1 MKIHFIAIGGNVM
14 HNLAIALHKKGFE
27 ITGSDDEFFDPSKS
41 RLDSYGLLPKE
52 NGWDASKITTNLDG
66 VILGMHAR
74 IDNPEL
80 QKAQE
85 LNIPIYSFPEYI
97 YEQSKDKKRV
107 VIAGSH
113 GKTSVTAMVMHVL
126 KDVGMDFDYM
136 VGAQLD
142 GFETM
147 VKLTDA
153 PIIILEGDEY
163 LSSPLDRRPKFLHYR
178 AHVAVLNGIAWDHIN
193 VFPTY
198 SEYFKQFELF
208 LQSMEEGGYCFYF
221 EGDPE
226 TTRLAAKHSGTVALK
241 PFDVLN
247 HKVENG
253 VTSIFHE
260 DKEVAIKVFGR
271 HNLQN
276 LAAAQSVCES
286 LGITMNDFLNSIA
299 TFSGAA
305 KRLEVLVS
313 APGRGFFKDYAHSPS
328 KLMATVKA
336 VKDQFPTRK
345 LFACM
350 ELHTFS
356 SLNKD
361 FLSEYAGSMID
372 ADVPVVFYNAH
383 TLEHKKMPPL
393 SASIVKEA
401 FERNDILVI
410 DNEKDLNEYMFS
422 QDFTNGNLLLMSS
435 GNFGGLDL
443 KALAQ
448 KVQN

>member
-1 MKIHFIAIGGNVM
+1 MNIHFIAIGGNVM
-14 HNLAIALHKKGFE
+14 HNLAIALHKKGFN
-27 ITGSDDEFFDPSKS
+27 ITGSDDEFFDPSKG
-41 RLDSYGLLPKE
+41 RLESYGLLPEK
-52 NGWDASKITTNLDG
+52 NGWDPQRITKDLDG

-85 LNIPIYSFPEYI
+85 LGIPIYSFPEYI

-126 KDVGMDFDYM
+126 KGMEMDFDYM

-153 PIIILEGDEY
+153 PVIILEGDEY
-163 LSSPLDRRPKFLHYR
+163 LSSPLDRKPKFLHYK
-178 AHVAVLNGIAWDHIN
+178 AHIAVLNGIAWDHIN

-198 SEYFKQFELF
+198 KEYFNQFELF
-208 LQSMEEGGYCFYF
+208 LQSMEEEGCCFYY

-226 TTRLAAKHSGTVALK
+226 NVRLAQKHRGNVALK
-241 PFDVLN
+241 SFELPN

-253 VTSIFHE
+253 VTTIFNK
-260 DKEVAIKVFGR
+260 DKEVAIKVFGK

-276 LAAAQSVCES
+276 LSAAQSICEA
-286 LGITMNDFLNSIA
+286 LGISIDDFLNSISS
-299 TFSGAA
+299 FSGAA
-305 KRLEVLVS
+305 KRLEVLVN
-313 APGRGFFKDYAHSPS
+313 GKDRGFFKDYAHSPS
-328 KLMATVKA
+328 KLEATVKA
-336 VKDQFPTRK
+336 VKNQFPSRK

-356 SLNKD
+356 SLNKE
-361 FLSEYAGSMID
+361 FLSQYAGSMAD

-383 TLEHKKMPPL
+383 TLAHKKMPPL
-393 SASIVKEA
+393 SPILVKEA
-401 FERNDILVI
+401 FERDDILVI
-410 DNEKDLNEYMFS
+410 DSEKALNEYVFS
-422 QDFTNGNLLLMSS
+422 QNYANSNLLLMSS

-443 KALAQ
+443 KTLAETVQ
-448 KVQN
+448 K